1 MLKIIKKKKIGR
13 SSPIKIGKSSE
24 FYINIINSKCA
35 KISKKKW
42 LTRKMEPSN
51 NKISYM
57 PKDSIISS

>member
-1 MLKIIKKKKIGR
+1 MLKKLKKIRR
-13 SSPIKIGKSSE
+13 SSPIKIGKSAE

-35 KISKKKW
+35 KISKKW

-51 NKISYM
+51 NKISSM